1 MSVGR
6 LFNLGTIGFYSNEQ
20 IIALF
25 LGFIMRNKF
34 LTTSMSSRVS
44 VWAWSSKE
52 GKKHWKSKSIK
63 NLIVSNDPTVFEIH
77 GKR

>member
-44 VWAWSSKE
+44 V
-52 GKKHWKSKSIK
+52 
-63 NLIVSNDPTVFEIH
+63 
-77 GKR
+77 